1 MPESHK
7 SDEERARE
15 ILAAFNR
22 LERRNRSWVRMVNF
36 IWVITLLLVVALIA
50 VVWSNLSRFKLLYQL
65 LTSPDSLIGR

>member
-22 LERRNRSWVRMVNF
+22 LERRNQARVRMVNF

-65 LTSPDSLIGR
+65 LTRPDSLIGR